1 MILVAD
7 VHGAFDELARV
18 AAIGEPLLVLG
29 DLLNFVDHRTHEGML
44 AEVVGRPMV
53 AHLAELRSRGDR
65 EAARAMWRALQ
76 AERGSEI
83 QERLDALTESGY
95 RAMAE
100 ALRGARVFVTYGNVD
115 RPDRL
120 AAHLP
125 QGCSFVDGVVEE
137 IEGWSVGFCGGGVPA
152 LGTPGE
158 VAEEEMSRKLA
169 ALGPVDVLCTHVAPA
184 VPSLSADV
192 IGGRPK
198 HSRAVL
204 DYLITAQPRW
214 HYFGDIHQPQ
224 ASRWRVGST
233 ECRNV
238 GYFRATGR
246 FVRHGARA

>member
-18 AAIGEPLLVLG
+18 AAMGEPLLVLG

-65 EAARAMWRALQ
+65 EAARAVWRALQ

-83 QERLDALTESGY
+83 QERLDALTETGY

-100 ALRGARVFVTYGNVD
+100 ALRGARAFVTYGNVD

-125 QGCSFVDGVVEE
+125 EGCRFVDGVVEE

-204 DYLITAQPRW
+204 DYLITTRPRW